1 MPIRLATPRTGR
13 RARCRCDLP
22 VSTRA
27 YHFRETEAPSGPDG
41 IVPIPTSIN
50 PAQGYLANWNNKPS
64 VDYDNADT
72 QVFGKQFRNW
82 ELIDRLATGT
92 ISVEDMRDIPKEVF
106 QEQLH
111 E

>member
-1 MPIRLATPRTGR
+1 VPVRPAGFDARLPFPGNGSAEWPG
-13 RARCRCDLP
+13 
-22 VSTRA
+22 
-27 YHFRETEAPSGPDG
+27 G

>member
-1 MPIRLATPRTGR
+1 LAT
-13 RARCRCDLP
+13 
-22 VSTRA
+22 
-27 YHFRETEAPSGPDG
+27 
-41 IVPIPTSIN
+41 
-50 PAQGYLANWNNKPS
+50 WNNKPS
-64 VDYDNADT
+64 VDYDNADN

-82 ELIDRLATGT
+82 ELVDRLATGT